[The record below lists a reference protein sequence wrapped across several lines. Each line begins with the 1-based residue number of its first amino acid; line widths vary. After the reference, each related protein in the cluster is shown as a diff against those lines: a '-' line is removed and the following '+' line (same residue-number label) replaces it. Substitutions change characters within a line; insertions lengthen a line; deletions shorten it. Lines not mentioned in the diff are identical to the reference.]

1 MKINIKM
8 RNFDD
13 SEEKQNF
20 PIWIAIL
27 ITLSPNPVTVIA
39 NISSVE
45 M

>member
-1 MKINIKM
+1 M

-13 SEEKQNF
+13 TEEKQNF

-27 ITLSPNPVTVIA
+27 ITLSPNPFAMTA
-39 NISSVE
+39 NISPVE